1 MNSDVFFLGMDV
13 VTLALFL
20 LVLVF
25 SVGIV
30 RREEKEL
37 DRAYKFFVVAAA
49 SVMFADVLG
58 LSAPFQGPTM
68 IALSKILRFIGAVAF
83 LASVWCMR
91 DIVRR
96 LDNEKK

>member
-1 MNSDVFFLGMDV
+1 MNTDIFFLGMDV

-20 LVLVF
+20 VVLVF

-30 RREEKEL
+30 WRVEKEL
-37 DRAYKFFVVAAA
+37 DVAYKFFVVAAA
-49 SVMFADVLG
+49 SVMLADVLG
-58 LSAPFQGPTM
+58 LSASFQESLILGVSK
-68 IALSKILRFIGAVAF
+68 ALRLIGAVAF